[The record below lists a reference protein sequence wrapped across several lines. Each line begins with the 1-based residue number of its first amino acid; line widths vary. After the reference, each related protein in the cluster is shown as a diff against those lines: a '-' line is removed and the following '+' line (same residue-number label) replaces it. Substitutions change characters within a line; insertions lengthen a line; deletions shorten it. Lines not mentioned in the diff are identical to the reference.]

1 MIVGIPSEVKD
12 DEYRVA
18 ITPAGV
24 RELTSAGHTVLV
36 EKGAGN
42 GSSMPDAEFVATGAK
57 IMADPDD
64 LWATADLVCK
74 VKEPVAEE
82 YHRLAARTDQVLFT
96 YLHLAA
102 SRACTDAL
110 VKAGNVAI
118 AYETVRLE
126 DNSLPLLAPMSEVA
140 GRMAPLMGTH
150 HLMRPGGG
158 RGVLVCGVPGV
169 RCARVVILGAGV
181 AGFAAATMAVGMH
194 SEVFVLDRN
203 LDRLR
208 EVDHHFRGALET
220 VASSEHAIEEVCLEA
235 DIVIGAVLVVGARAP
250 RLVSDALVEKMRPGS
265 VLVDISVDQGG
276 CFESTHPTT
285 HSNPTFDVHGSLFY
299 CVANMPGAVPH
310 TSTHALANATLPYT
324 LRIAGGGWQRRGAGR
339 PRAGRRCQ
347 RRGRQGRLPAR
358 RRRPR
363 HGVHAAGRVLDR
375 CEVLD

>member
-1 MIVGIPSEVKD
+1 MIIGVPSEVKT
-12 DEYRVA
+12 DEWRVA
-18 ITPAGV
+18 LTPAGV
-24 RELTSAGHTVLV
+24 RELTSAGHTVVV
-36 EKGAGN
+36 EKGAGA
-42 GSSMPDAEFVATGAK
+42 GSSMPDADFARTEAK
-57 IMADPDD
+57 IVDAAEDV
-64 LWATADLVCK
+64 WAAADLVCK

-82 YHRLAARTDQVLFT
+82 FSRLGARSDQILFT

-118 AYETVRLE
+118 AYETVRQE

-140 GRMAPLMGTH
+140 GRMAPLMGSH

-169 RCARVVILGAGV
+169 RAARVVILGAGV

-235 DIVIGAVLVVGARAP
+235 DIVIGAVLIVGARAP

-285 HSNPTFDVHGSLFY
+285 HSSPTFDVHGSVFY

-324 LRIAGGGWQRRGAGR
+324 LRIAASGWRDAVRDD
-339 PRAGRRCQ
+339 
-347 RRGRQGRLPAR
+347 PALAEGVNVADGHVVYK
-358 RRRPR
+358 PVADA
-363 HGVHAAGRVLDR
+363 HGMPYTPLD
-375 CEVLD
+375 ELLD

>member
-1 MIVGIPSEVKD
+1 MIIGVPSEVKT
-12 DEYRVA
+12 DEWRVA
-18 ITPAGV
+18 LTPAGV
-24 RELTSAGHTVLV
+24 RELVSAGHTVFV
-36 EKGAGN
+36 QKGAGD
-42 GSSMPDAEFVATGAK
+42 GSAMPDADFVRTGAT
-57 IMADPDD
+57 ILDTAEEV
-64 LWATADLVCK
+64 WGAADLVCK
-74 VKEPVAEE
+74 VKEPIAEE
-82 YHRLAARTDQVLFT
+82 FPLLGLRKDQTLFT

-110 VKAGNVAI
+110 VVAGNVAI

-140 GRMAPLMGTH
+140 GRMAPLMGSH

-169 RCARVVILGAGV
+169 RAARVVILGAGV

-250 RLVSDALVEKMRPGS
+250 RLVSDALVEKMRHGS

-276 CFESTHPTT
+276 CFESTRPTT
-285 HSNPTFDVHGSLFY
+285 HSHPTFEVHGSIFY

-324 LRIAGGGWQRRGAGR
+324 LSIANQGWQGAVRGN
-339 PRAGRRCQ
+339 
-347 RRGRQGRLPAR
+347 PALAE
-358 RRRPR
+358 
-363 HGVHAAGRVLDR
+363 GVNVADGRVVYKPVADAHGMAFTPLAQLLD
-375 CEVLD
+375 

>member
-1 MIVGIPSEVKD
+1 MIVGIPGEVKT
-12 DEYRVA
+12 DEWRVA

-36 EKGAGN
+36 QKGAGD
-42 GSSMPDAEFVATGAK
+42 GSSMPDADFVRTGAK
-57 IMADPDD
+57 IVDDPDD
-64 LWATADLVCK
+64 VWASADLVCK

-82 YHRLAARTDQVLFT
+82 YHRLGLRQGQVLFT

-102 SRACTDAL
+102 SRACTEAL
-110 VKAGNVAI
+110 LAAGNVAL
-118 AYETVRLE
+118 AYETVRQP

-140 GRMAPLMGTH
+140 GRMAPLMGAH

-169 RCARVVILGAGV
+169 RCARIVILGAGV

-194 SEVFVLDRN
+194 AEVFILDRN
-203 LDRLR
+203 LDKLR

-220 VASSEHAIEEVCLEA
+220 IASSEHAIEEVCLEA
-235 DIVIGAVLVVGARAP
+235 DVVIGAVLVVGARAP
-250 RLVSDALVEKMRPGS
+250 RLVSDALVEQMKPGS

-285 HSNPTFDVHGSLFY
+285 HSNPTFEVHGSLFY

-310 TSTHALANATLPYT
+310 TSTHTLANATLPYT
-324 LRIAGGGWQRRGAGR
+324 LRIADRGWLEAVRMDPALAEGVNVAEGR
-339 PRAGRRCQ
+339 AVYRPVAEAHG
-347 RRGRQGRLPAR
+347 LPYT
-358 RRRPR
+358 P
-363 HGVHAAGRVLDR
+363 LD
-375 CEVLD
+375 EMLD

>member
-42 GSSMPDAEFVATGAK
+42 GSSMPDAEFVRTGAK
-57 IMADPDD
+57 ILDDPDD
-64 LWATADLVCK
+64 VWAAADLVCK

-82 YHRLAARTDQVLFT
+82 YHRLGARSDQILFT

-102 SRACTDAL
+102 SRGCTDAL
-110 VKAGNVAI
+110 VAAGNVAI
-118 AYETVRLE
+118 AYETVRQQ

-203 LDRLR
+203 LDKLR

-220 VASSEHAIEEVCLEA
+220 IASSEHAIEEVCLEA

-285 HSNPTFDVHGSLFY
+285 HSKPTFEVHGSIFY

-324 LRIAGGGWQRRGAGR
+324 LRIASSGWRDAVRADRALGEGVNVAERRVVYKPVADAHDMPYTPLGE
-339 PRAGRRCQ
+339 
-347 RRGRQGRLPAR
+347 L
-358 RRRPR
+358 
-363 HGVHAAGRVLDR
+363 LD
-375 CEVLD
+375 